1 MAQRG
6 LVIRAAQWHTGRL
19 GGQILTKLENRSL
32 DRGITLLEVLARN
45 GASSLAD
52 LHRETGIAKSTIR
65 RLLGTLI
72 RRRMIRRSLADRRYR
87 INITLPASAG
97 EPVPPELAVLVDV
110 AMPHAIELTKS
121 IGWPSDI
128 HIVDNRNMRIVDST
142 RPLSPF
148 HLYRGLVNRRLN
160 IFGSATGM
168 ICLAAMSDASI
179 AMLHKATLGD
189 RIWGIA
195 RFSMSFPD
203 YLEQIRQT
211 RQRGY
216 GIRLTRYLGET
227 VLDDGLAA
235 VALPLFH
242 LNRPLGAV
250 SILWPRDYKRHTE
263 FVKQFLP
270 ALQRTTDAVNQD
282 LGRYDHA
289 IG

>member
-1 MAQRG
+1 MTQ
-6 LVIRAAQWHTGRL
+6 
-19 GGQILTKLENRSL
+19 LENRSL

-72 RRRMIRRSLADRRYR
+72 RRRLIRRSLADRRYR

-97 EPVPPELAVLVDV
+97 EPIPPELAVLVDT

-128 HIVDNRNMRIVDST
+128 HIIDGHNMRIVDST

-148 HLYRGLVNRRLN
+148 HLYRGLVNRKLN

-168 ICLAAMSDASI
+168 ICLASMTDGAI
-179 AMLHKATLGD
+179 AEIHKATLGD

-195 RFSMSFPD
+195 RFSMSLPE
-203 YLEQIRQT
+203 YLEEVRAT
-211 RQRGY
+211 RERGY
-216 GIRLTRYLGET
+216 GIRLTHYLGET

-235 VALPLFH
+235 IALPLCH
-242 LNRPLGAV
+242 RDRPLGALSV
-250 SILWPRDYKRHTE
+250 LWPRSYKEHRE
-263 FVKQFLP
+263 FVKEFLP
-270 ALQRTTDAVNQD
+270 ALQRATTAIDRD
-282 LGRYDHA
+282 LARYDHA